1 MFTSLKGKYLFFITL
16 IMGVTATGII
26 YFTHRDVGQAM
37 QDAEKASA
45 QNVLE
50 LVELNIQGGYNKLLA
65 DKVDMIMGL
74 NQRLK
79 SIATISTTVLKEYS
93 ELSKKDI
100 IKRDQA
106 EKRALN
112 WITTIRFQKGFVFIF
127 DQNGKILSHPD
138 PKIIGV
144 SIDTLR
150 DMKRRKISKVMH
162 VEKLKYN
169 GESAVFFWQDPAQ
182 KTKQK
187 KLGYFV
193 PFRKWG
199 WTVCALIDFD
209 EIEAESKKKLKKI
222 VQVLKKTF
230 AKIHIGKTGYAFLFD
245 GKGKP
250 LISPRGK
257 PGDHF
262 ETLRNEQTGNFLFAD
277 IIEAAKNKQ
286 KSFRYV
292 TFTGKGTQEIEAHV
306 SYFKAFDW
314 YIAVSV
320 PVLEIQAPAKALVT
334 RQSIIITMIFFGSL
348 GIAYLLVSRTSR
360 PLNMLASYA
369 KNLPA
374 MDFTAV
380 QEEDSPIDE
389 LPTKFRDEVGRLAK
403 SFVYMKT
410 ELKKNVQEL
419 VETTAVK
426 ERLKKETAEAANR
439 AKSEFLANMSHELR
453 TPLNHIIGFT
463 ELVVDN
469 HFGELN
475 DQQREFLSDVLH
487 SSKHLLSLINDILDL
502 SKVEAGKLELS
513 LSEVNL
519 NEMLRNSLSMVR
531 EKTLRHGIKLEIAT
545 NGIPDTVKV
554 DERKVKQVVYN
565 LLSNAVKFTPDGGK
579 VVLGARTVEGVVRS
593 GQREDDSEEMKVFEH
608 LPESVKPDGFRVNK
622 CIEFSVT
629 DSGIGIDA
637 EIQERIFNAFEQVD
651 GSSSRRYEGTGL
663 GLSLTKRLV
672 ELHGGKIWVESEGEH
687 QGSSFRFIIPAFS
700 VL

>member
-1 MFTSLKGKYLFFITL
+1 MFNSLKGKYLFFITL

-26 YFTHRDVGQAM
+26 FFTHRDVGQAM
-37 QDAEKASA
+37 LASEKASA

-65 DKVDMIMGL
+65 DKVDMIEGL
-74 NQRLK
+74 NQRLR
-79 SIATISTTVLKEYS
+79 SIATICTSVLKEYS
-93 ELSKKDI
+93 ELSKKNI
-100 IKRDQA
+100 IEKDQA
-106 EKRALN
+106 EKRALD
-112 WITTIRFQKGFVFIF
+112 WITTIRFQKDFVFVF
-127 DQNGKILSHPD
+127 DQKGKILSHPD
-138 PKIIGV
+138 PKLVGV
-144 SIDTLR
+144 DINSVK
-150 DMKRRKISKVMH
+150 DMKGHKISKVMH

-169 GESAVFFWQDPAQ
+169 GESAVFFWQGPAQ

-199 WTVCALIDFD
+199 WTVCAFIDFD
-209 EIEAESKKKLKKI
+209 EIEADSKKKLEKI

-230 AKIHIGKTGYAFLFD
+230 EKIHIGKTGYAFLFD
-245 GKGKP
+245 GKGKI
-250 LISPRGK
+250 LIPPRGK
-257 PGDHF
+257 TGDGF
-262 ETLRNEQTGNFLFAD
+262 ETMRNEQSGNFLFED
-277 IIEAAKNKQ
+277 IIEAAQKKQ
-286 KSFRYV
+286 KSIRYV
-292 TFTGKGTQEIEAHV
+292 TFTNKGTQEIEAHV

-314 YIAVSV
+314 YISVSV
-320 PVLEIQAPAKALVT
+320 PVLEIQAPAKAVVT

-348 GIAYLLVSRTSR
+348 VTAYFLVSRTSR

-369 KNLPA
+369 KNLPS

-380 QEEDSPIDE
+380 EEEDSPIDE
-389 LPTKFRDEVGRLAK
+389 LPKKFRDEVGRLAG
-403 SFVYMKT
+403 SFVFMKT
-410 ELKKNVQEL
+410 ELKKNVQAL
-419 VETTAVK
+419 IETTAAK
-426 ERLKKETAEAANR
+426 ERFKKETAEAANR

-519 NEMLRNSLSMVR
+519 NEMLKNSLSMVR
-531 EKTLRHGIKLEIAT
+531 EKTLRHGIKLETAI

-565 LLSNAVKFTPDGGK
+565 LLSNAVKFTQDGGK
-579 VVLGARTVEGVVRS
+579 VVLGARTVEGVIRS
-593 GQREDDSEEMKVFEH
+593 GHRKDDSGEMKVFEH
-608 LPESVKPDGFRVNK
+608 LPESDTPDGCTVNK
-622 CIEFSVT
+622 CIEFSVSDT
-629 DSGIGIDA
+629 GIGIDA
-637 EIQERIFNAFEQVD
+637 ENQERIFNAFEQVD
-651 GSSSRRYEGTGL
+651 GSISRRYEGTGL
-663 GLSLTKRLV
+663 GLSLTRRLV
-672 ELHGGKIWVESEGEH
+672 ELHGGKIWVESEGENR
-687 QGSSFRFIIPAFS
+687 GSTFRFVIPAFIVS
-700 VL
+700 